1 MPDQR
6 ESLELLWS
14 REPPAPPRAAVEA
27 AYGSAVLFPSR
38 RPYLVANFVETVD
51 GVVAFGER
59 GGSNASTVSM
69 DSAIDRHVMA
79 LLRALAD
86 VVLIGAGTFRV
97 ARNHQWSPSGLVPDQ
112 AGAFDAFRLAVRGA
126 STRAPLVVVTA
137 SGSVDPEHAAFT
149 APQTAVSVVTT
160 EHGAARLRGRLPA
173 AVEIIAAGRGTAV
186 EPATLLE
193 VVVAHGGGL
202 VLSEGGPTLLGEL
215 LRARLVDEL
224 FVTVAPQLA
233 GRDGGHPRL
242 GLVEGFAAAPA
253 EAPRL
258 ALHSLR
264 RAQDHLLL
272 RYAVEAAGAQAT
284 W

>member
-1 MPDQR
+1 MTN
-6 ESLELLWS
+6 LELLWS
-14 REPPAPPRAAVEA
+14 REPPTPARAAVEA
-27 AYGSAVLFPSR
+27 AYGAALVLPSR

-86 VVLIGAGTFRV
+86 VVVVGAGTFRV
-97 ARNHQWSPSGLVPDQ
+97 ARNHQWSPGGLVPDR
-112 AGAFDAFRLAVRGA
+112 AGAFDAFRRAVRGT

-137 SGSVDPEHAAFT
+137 SGSVDPDHAAFT
-149 APQTAVSVVTT
+149 APETEVSVVTT
-160 EHGAARLRGRLPA
+160 EHGATHLRGRLPA
-173 AVEIIAAGRGTAV
+173 GVEIIAAGSGSTVA
-186 EPATLLE
+186 PIALLE
-193 VVVAHGGGL
+193 IVTARSGGL
-202 VLSEGGPTLLGEL
+202 VLCEGGPTLLGEL
-215 LRARLVDEL
+215 LREQLVDEL
-224 FVTVAPQLA
+224 FVTLAPQLA

-242 GLVEGFAAAPA
+242 GLVEGFAAAPV

-264 RAQDHLLL
+264 RAHDHLFL
-272 RYAVEAAGAQAT
+272 RYVATRSRRRAAARARR
-284 W
+284 